1 MNVFNIVD
9 HQYDREDIKHKIYDN
24 KYDELKP
31 I

>member
-9 HQYDREDIKHKIYDN
+9 HQYDREDTKNMAYMIINTMSYN
-24 KYDELKP
+24 